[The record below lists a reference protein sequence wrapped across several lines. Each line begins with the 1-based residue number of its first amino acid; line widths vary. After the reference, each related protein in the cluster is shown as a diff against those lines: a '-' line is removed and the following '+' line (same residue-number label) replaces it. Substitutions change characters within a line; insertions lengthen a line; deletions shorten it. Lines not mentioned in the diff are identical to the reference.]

1 MADTDQVYKK
11 DVQRLAQL
19 RDYFADNRK
28 IPSYRFMCELL
39 DLKSM
44 SVISKFVAR
53 LKHHG
58 FLDAAPDNKLVPGK
72 RFFERP
78 LSNATVQA
86 GAFTASLAEG
96 TDYMSIDEH
105 LVRKPSVTELIPVAG
120 DSMKDAGILDGD
132 TVIVEKRA
140 SANIGDIVVAIVDD
154 RFTIKTLGKEKERF
168 ILIPANKA
176 FETIRPGKDASIYGV
191 VVGSFR
197 RY

>member
-1 MADTDQVYKK
+1 MADIDQIYKK

-19 RDYFADNRK
+19 RDYFAVHHA
-28 IPSYRFMCELL
+28 IPTYSFMCELL
-39 DLKSM
+39 KLTSKS
-44 SVISKFVAR
+44 SISKFVDR
-53 LKHHG
+53 LKLHG
-58 FLDAAPDNKLVPGK
+58 FLDAAPDDKLIPGK

-78 LSNATVQA
+78 LSNTTVQA

-105 LVRKPSVTELIPVAG
+105 LVRKPSVTELIPVVG
-120 DSMKDAGILDGD
+120 DSMKDVGIMDGD
-132 TVIVEKRA
+132 TVIVEKRS
-140 SANIGDIVVAIVDD
+140 SANVGDIVVAIVDD
-154 RFTIKTLGKEKERF
+154 RFTIKTLGKEKDRF
-168 ILIPANKA
+168 TLVPANKA